1 VNAARNPLVE
11 RRFAPEGA
19 LVLAA
24 LFFGSTFVLVRDAV
38 RDVTPMAYLLL
49 RFGIAALA
57 LAPFA
62 ARAARRGA
70 IDRRLLARVGAL
82 AGVLLFGGYALQTVG
97 LQYTSAT
104 TAAFIT
110 GLYVVFTPM
119 VEAVVRRRLP
129 PRAVLLGIVV
139 ATIGLYLLT
148 GASIELGKGEALEL
162 GCAAVFAVWIVYQ
175 GAYVNRLG
183 AIPLTGVQLVVVTA
197 IAMPA
202 TGATG
207 GLGTLTALALFAAAF
222 TGIMCSSV
230 GLSLQLFA
238 QRRLSPSRTALILLF
253 EPVFGGLFGYFA
265 GERLDA
271 LQLLGAMVIV
281 AGIAISELTPR
292 RPLEA
297 DHAGEIGPGLAT
309 PSS

>member
-1 VNAARNPLVE
+1 VNAARLPLAE

-24 LFFGSTFVLVRDAV
+24 LFFGSTFVLVQDAV
-38 RDVTPMAYLLL
+38 KDLTPMAYLLL
-49 RFGIAALA
+49 RFGIATVA

-62 ARAARRGA
+62 VRAARRDA

-82 AGVLLFGGYALQTVG
+82 AGVLLFVGYALQTVG
-97 LQYTSAT
+97 LQYTSASSS
-104 TAAFIT
+104 AFIT
-110 GLYVVFTPM
+110 GLYVVFTPV

-129 PRAVLLGIVV
+129 PRGVLLGIVV

-148 GASIELGKGEALEL
+148 SARIELGKGEALEL
-162 GCAAVFAVWIVYQ
+162 GCAAVFAAWIVLQ

-183 AIPLTGVQLVVVTA
+183 AIPLTGVQLAVVTV

-202 TGATG
+202 TGAAG
-207 GLGTLTALALFAAAF
+207 FGTLTALALFAAAF
-222 TGIMCSSV
+222 TGIACSSV

-253 EPVFGGLFGYFA
+253 EPVFGGLFGYLA
-265 GERLDA
+265 GERLGA
-271 LQLLGAMVIV
+271 LRLFGAAVV
-281 AGIAISELTPR
+281 LAGIAMSELTPR

-297 DHAGEIGPGLAT
+297 DRAGSAPH
-309 PSS
+309 

>member
-1 VNAARNPLVE
+1 MRLSLAE

-24 LFFGSTFVLVRDAV
+24 LFFGSTFVLVQDAV
-38 RDVTPMAYLLL
+38 QDVTPMAYLLL
-49 RFGIAALA
+49 RFGIAAVA

-62 ARAARRGA
+62 VRIARRDDV
-70 IDRRLLARVGAL
+70 DRRLLARVGVL
-82 AGVLLFGGYALQTVG
+82 AGILLFGGYALQTVG
-97 LQYTSAT
+97 LQYTSASSS
-104 TAAFIT
+104 AFIT
-110 GLYVVFTPM
+110 GLYVAFTPV
-119 VEAVVRRRLP
+119 VEAIVRRRLP
-129 PRAVLLGIVV
+129 PRGVLLGVVV

-148 GASIELGKGEALEL
+148 GASVELGKGEALEL
-162 GCAAVFAVWIVYQ
+162 GCALVFALWIVYQ

-183 AIPLTGVQLVVVTA
+183 AIPLTGVQLAVVTV

-202 TGATG
+202 TGAAG
-207 GLGTLTALALFAAAF
+207 FGTLTALALFAAAF

-253 EPVFGGLFGYFA
+253 EPVFGGLFGYLH
-265 GERLDA
+265 GDRLDA
-271 LQLLGAMVIV
+271 LQLFGAAVIL
-281 AGIAISELTPR
+281 AGIGISELTPH

-297 DHAGEIGPGLAT
+297 DLLT
-309 PSS
+309 RRR